1 MPHSSRHRPPVR
13 ISTQVQTNAILTS
26 GAALC
31 SNLCSA
37 RLRSLRSRVAS
48 LAGALFSAECPARW
62 RSFRR
67 SARWR
72 SRSLRRWVLRSLALA
87 SPLLHWW
94 LAPALGG
101 RRWVSSLRKGPREF
115 WVATH
120 SVPQESHLNPSEN
133 VCGQEARSGGCKLV
147 AKKPTGKSLWSGNGQ
162 PRVLFGQ
169 KSREQKKTEF
179 VCGQGARGQPPE
191 FQRRSKEP
199 VQAHPK

>member
-1 MPHSSRHRPPVR
+1 MPNSSRHRPPVR
-13 ISTQVQTNAILTS
+13 IRTQVQTNAILTS

-37 RLRSLRSRVAS
+37 RLRSLRSRVAP
-48 LAGALFSAECPARW
+48 LAGALFSAGCPARW

-72 SRSLRRWVLRSLALA
+72 SRSLRRWVLRSPALA

-101 RRWVSSLRKGPREF
+101 RRWVSSLREGTKRVL

-120 SVPQESHLNPSEN
+120 SVPQESHLTRQKMFVVRKHVANSWQETHGKMFVVRERTNPCFAWSEI
-133 VCGQEARSGGCKLV
+133 A
-147 AKKPTGKSLWSGNGQ
+147 
-162 PRVLFGQ
+162 
-169 KSREQKKTEF
+169 
-179 VCGQGARGQPPE
+179 
-191 FQRRSKEP
+191 
-199 VQAHPK
+199 